1 MHFTELVYSNG
12 EPIGPGDWLRVP
24 VPRLGVSHH
33 GIVRQVTYL
42 TAGLFTVE
50 VAHNMK
56 LTGVTIT
63 DLIQFADGQPVFLHR
78 RPLPFQ
84 VPEILERV
92 GANMGRPYHLFAQ
105 NCEHFASFAFTGD
118 AESTSVKTVGALTVA
133 GIIVF
138 GLLNG

>member
-1 MHFTELVYSNG
+1 MNFAELMYSNG
-12 EPIGPGDWLRVP
+12 EPIVPGDWLRVF

-33 GIVRQVTYL
+33 GIVRQVSYL
-42 TAGLFTVE
+42 TAGLFIVE
-50 VAHNMK
+50 VAHNVK

-92 GANMGRPYHLFAQ
+92 DANMGRPYHLFAQ
-105 NCEHFASFAFTGD
+105 NCEHFASFAFTGE
-118 AESTSVKTVGALTVA
+118 AESTSVKTAGALTA
-133 GIIVF
+133 AAIIIGF
-138 GLLNG
+138 LGS